1 MRLGR
6 PTGSPA
12 PSVSFHFLNGQGMM
26 VVGAE
31 EMVVG
36 AEEIEVAAVV
46 APTEAARGL
55 EGTTADMPAVWRV
68 LAECWRRTVF
78 VVRFWMQERSGR
90 PCRKE
95 H

>member
-1 MRLGR
+1 
-6 PTGSPA
+6 
-12 PSVSFHFLNGQGMM
+12 VSFHFLNGQGMMVVGAEEM